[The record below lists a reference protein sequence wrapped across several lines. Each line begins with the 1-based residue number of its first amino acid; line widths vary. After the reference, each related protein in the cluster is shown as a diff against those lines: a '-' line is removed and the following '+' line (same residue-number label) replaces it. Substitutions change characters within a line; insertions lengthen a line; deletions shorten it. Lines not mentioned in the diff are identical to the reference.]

1 MKMIRHILIIPFLLM
16 LTSSALHAMSYED
29 ERKISKEFIT
39 FLNSQNLIIYDH
51 EITWTLQML
60 TDRLADHIDS
70 PIYPF
75 KIHAVRDYSVNAF
88 AIPDGHIFINLG
100 TILFV
105 EDLDELAGVIA
116 HEMGHGQLRHI
127 ARYFETQKKISAA
140 SIAGIIAGTLLSAA
154 NPEIGAALVYSSMG
168 GGENIKLAYSR
179 QNEYQ
184 ADEFGSNLL
193 KTSGFDPSAM
203 MRFLIRLQTFSGG
216 SSMPEYFL
224 THPYTRNRIA
234 SVSTQSDEPRPDA
247 NYWTLYASTVG
258 LMLSGKEVQIRS
270 KSIPEPYRSLA
281 LGISKTLTKEHE
293 EALALL
299 DGIDLSRAYE
309 YKGINLFLAG
319 RKGES
324 YPYLKDYGR
333 SAQAKIAL
341 SEIMEERG
349 ELNPAIAAIL
359 PYQKQEALADYRLG
373 TLYEK
378 VSKSALSHVS
388 FARYFFKTQKIKACI
403 YHTEKAL
410 ELKRELD
417 KDTIEEM
424 EEMKK
429 LLRNRTPS

>member
-1 MKMIRHILIIPFLLM
+1 M
-16 LTSSALHAMSYED
+16 LAE
-29 ERKISKEFIT
+29 
-39 FLNSQNLIIYDH
+39 
-51 EITWTLQML
+51 
-60 TDRLADHIDS
+60 RLADHINS

-75 KIHAVRDYSVNAF
+75 KIHAVKDYSVNAF
-88 AIPDGHIFINLG
+88 AIPDGHIFINVG

-105 EDLDELAGVIA
+105 KDLDELAGVIA

-127 ARYFETQKKISAA
+127 VQYFETQKKISAA

-154 NPEIGAALVYSSMG
+154 NPEIGAALIYSSMG

-179 QNEYQ
+179 QHEYA

-234 SVSTQSDEPRPDA
+234 SVSTQSGEPRPDA

-258 LMLSGKEVQIRS
+258 LMLSNKEGQVRS
-270 KSIPEPYRSLA
+270 KSLPEPYRSLA
-281 LGISKTLTKEHE
+281 LGISKTRTKEHE

-309 YKGINLFLAG
+309 YKGINLFLSG
-319 RKGES
+319 RREEA
-324 YPYLKDYGR
+324 YPYLKNYGR
-333 SAQAKIAL
+333 SSQARIAL
-341 SEIMEERG
+341 SEILDERG
-349 ELNPAIAAIL
+349 EIDQAIAAIL
-359 PYQKQEALADYRLG
+359 PYQKQETLVDYRLG
-373 TLYEK
+373 TLYAK
-378 VSKSALSHVS
+378 VSKPGLSHIS
-388 FARYFFKTQKIKACI
+388 FARYFFKTHKAKACI

-410 ELKRELD
+410 EFKEDLD
-417 KDTIEEM
+417 KDTKEEL
-424 EEMKK
+424 EKMKK
-429 LLRNRTPS
+429 LLKNKPSS